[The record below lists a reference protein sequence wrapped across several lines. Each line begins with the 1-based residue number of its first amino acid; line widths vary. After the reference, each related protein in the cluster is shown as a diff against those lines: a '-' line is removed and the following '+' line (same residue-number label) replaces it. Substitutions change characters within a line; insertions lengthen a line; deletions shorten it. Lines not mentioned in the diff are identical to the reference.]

1 MPSIANAP
9 DPRIGYLIRNGV
21 QVFYAFPNGYSLAPI
36 EGSLHEVEVALGIA
50 PTQQV
55 TEQDHLESG
64 VPRRSRKEA
73 MRSYNVTIKPS
84 VTLYSDS
91 QTFGETIERIDA
103 RNRREAEK
111 TVRQRLRDVNGR
123 HGPKYNVT
131 ARLATDS

>member
-1 MPSIANAP
+1 MSSIANAP
-9 DPRIGYLIRNGV
+9 DPRIGFLIRNGV

-36 EGSLHEVEVALGIA
+36 EGSLHEVEVALGIDPA
-50 PTQQV
+50 HQATDQGP
-55 TEQDHLESG
+55 LESE
-64 VPRRSRKEA
+64 VPRCSRKEA
-73 MRSYNVTIKPS
+73 MRSYDVTIKPS
-84 VTLYSDS
+84 VTLYSGS

-103 RNRREAEK
+103 RNRREAVK